1 MTMVLAAAGFALFAW
16 WASTGLILALDR
28 LPRWTFVW
36 TMVGATL
43 LTALAL
49 AGLAWSAQETTI
61 ASALCA
67 FACALVVWGWTEVS
81 FLTGWIT
88 GPRTTAS
95 PPGTRG
101 LERLGHAIG
110 AIIWHEIAILVG
122 FLVLLLVVRDAPNQV
137 ALWTY
142 GVLWAMRLSA
152 KLNIFLG
159 VPNHAESFLPD
170 HLRYLTSWFTK
181 KPMNFFFPVS
191 VSAALVVLAVVAQPA
206 FAADATPFEAAAA
219 ALVATLLALGV
230 LEHWFLV
237 LPFDSLALWRPAFL
251 RRPRPAPVAAAA
263 DTPAPGRARDD
274 THPAYSLWRR

>member
-28 LPRWTFVW
+28 LPRWTFPWMMAGVS
-36 TMVGATL
+36 L

-49 AGLAWSAQETTI
+49 AGLAWSAHQTSV
-61 ASALCA
+61 AGALCA

-110 AIIWHEIAILVG
+110 AVIWHEIAILVG
-122 FLVLLLVVRDAPNQV
+122 FLIVLVIVRDAPNAV

-152 KLNIFLG
+152 KINIFLG

-191 VSAALVVLAVVAQPA
+191 VSAALVALAILAQPA
-206 FAADATPFEAAAA
+206 FAADATAFEAAAA
-219 ALVATLLALGV
+219 ALVATLLALAV

-237 LPFDSLALWRPAFL
+237 LPFDSIALWRFG
-251 RRPRPAPVAAAA
+251 AAARHGA
-263 DTPAPGRARDD
+263 AAPAEAPAAAKKRGD
-274 THPAYSLWRR
+274 THPAYSLGRR